1 MEREKCFGMVIVRRE
16 GKGLR
21 YLLLHKGG
29 GYWGFP
35 KGRPQPGEDQ
45 LTTAKRELAEET
57 GITDV
62 KMIDGFCHGYNY
74 DFDTVIE
81 GGIKKTIYKH
91 DIFYLGEVTNDTIK
105 ISDEHVDFGWFD
117 YETALKRIFHQE
129 IADLLKTANKFLLD
143 KRGFVL

>member
-81 GGIKKTIYKH
+81 GGIKKTIYK
-91 DIFYLGEVTNDTIK
+91 YLRPATQNTEINPGLKCRTSFSLTMILTFLILSVS
-105 ISDEHVDFGWFD
+105 IS
-117 YETALKRIFHQE
+117 
-129 IADLLKTANKFLLD
+129 KTSPPML
-143 KRGFVL
+143 